1 MTNFSTSTAGKKH
14 KVESL
19 FEPLNLSLQMDFFG
33 YFYGE
38 ISPKPKVLIK
48 HDTIVAIWTK
58 GKKKKMVLLDHHF
71 PN

>member
-48 HDTIVAIWTK
+48 HDTIVAI
-58 GKKKKMVLLDHHF
+58 
-71 PN
+71 